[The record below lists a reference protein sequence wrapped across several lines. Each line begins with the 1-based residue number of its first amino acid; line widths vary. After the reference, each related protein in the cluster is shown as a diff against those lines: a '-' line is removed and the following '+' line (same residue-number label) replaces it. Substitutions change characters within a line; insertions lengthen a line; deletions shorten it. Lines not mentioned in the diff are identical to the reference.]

1 MIPIK
6 RKSFINRYRNCV
18 MCLYFLCGSSQSN
31 SQRSIIVLLSIVYP
45 YNVGLLPKS
54 YGFFTYVSPHTWVV
68 VLEPIVI
75 QSCFTTALDS
85 GTDNHSKNV
94 LRKYEIS
101 RRCQILPA
109 KFLCLQHHTFPQVYR
124 DNR

>member
-54 YGFFTYVSPHTWVV
+54 YGFFTYVSPHTRVV
-68 VLEPIVI
+68 ISEPIVV
-75 QSCFTTALDS
+75 QSGLF
-85 GTDNHSKNV
+85 V
-94 LRKYEIS
+94 LRQTHWRNKSSVVSGSDLLPNPFYAFIKTYSLIIS
-101 RRCQILPA
+101 NNSSLE
-109 KFLCLQHHTFPQVYR
+109 LS
-124 DNR
+124 